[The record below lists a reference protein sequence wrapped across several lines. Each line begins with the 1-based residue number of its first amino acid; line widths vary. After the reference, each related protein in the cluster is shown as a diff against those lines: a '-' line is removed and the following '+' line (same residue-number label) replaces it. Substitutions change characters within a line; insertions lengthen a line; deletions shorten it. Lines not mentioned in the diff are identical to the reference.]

1 MLGQYNLLP
10 FLKGWEYKE
19 HILIRTNIVRG
30 AAPTSLRIS
39 EQGWLKSIFVLST
52 DCYGTLKV
60 SWQGADLQTRETYV
74 DAEGALAIGA
84 VAQDPSGWVQKYFRP
99 NPASS
104 AGIFVT
110 VAFSGGAQGSVWPYV
125 PTVIM
130 EISLPSDSTQASAY
144 VAAVAVTIAITNPKL
159 FLQTYRSIMGIKGKL
174 DPGLFVLGPTPLEE
188 KQ

>member
-10 FLKGWEYKE
+10 FLKGWEYKVHVLE
-19 HILIRTNIVRG
+19 RSNVVRG
-30 AAPTSLRIS
+30 AAPIDLRIR
-39 EQGWLKSIFVLST
+39 EQGWLMNILVLST
-52 DCYGTLKV
+52 DCYGTLKI
-60 SWQGADLQTRETYV
+60 SWQGADLETRETSV
-74 DAEGALAIGA
+74 DAEGALAFGA
-84 VAQDPSGWVQKYFRP
+84 VAQDPMGWVQRYFRP
-99 NPASS
+99 NPAST

-110 VAFSGGAQGSVWPYV
+110 VGFSGGFQGSVLPYV

-130 EISLPSDSTQASAY
+130 EISLPSDSTQDSAY
-144 VAAVAVTIAITNPKL
+144 VAVTAVTIAITNPKL

>member
-1 MLGQYNLLP
+1 
-10 FLKGWEYKE
+10 
-19 HILIRTNIVRG
+19 
-30 AAPTSLRIS
+30 
-39 EQGWLKSIFVLST
+39 
-52 DCYGTLKV
+52 
-60 SWQGADLQTRETYV
+60 
-74 DAEGALAIGA
+74 
-84 VAQDPSGWVQKYFRP
+84 
-99 NPASS
+99 
-104 AGIFVT
+104 VT

-130 EISLPSDSTQASAY
+130 EINLPSDSTQASAY

>member
-10 FLKGWEYKE
+10 FLKGWEYKFHVLE
-19 HILIRTNIVRG
+19 RSNVVRG
-30 AAPTSLRIS
+30 AEPIELRLR
-39 EQGWLKSIFVLST
+39 EQGWLLGISVFST

-60 SWQGADLQTRETYV
+60 SWQGADLQTNELSFN
-74 DAEGALAIGA
+74 AEGALALGA
-84 VAQDPSGWVQKYFRP
+84 IVQDPSGWVQRYFRP

-104 AGIFVT
+104 AGIFVG
-110 VAFSGGAQGSVWPYV
+110 VLFSGGAQGAVWPYV
-125 PTVIM
+125 PTVIV

-144 VAAVAVTIAITNPKL
+144 IDAVAVTIAITNPKL
-159 FLQTYRSIMGIKGKL
+159 FLQTYRSIHGIKGKL